1 MDLQEEVRNVE
12 NLNLFMNS
20 TLLQNE
26 QDFFFIRSNVVT
38 KIDRGVTS

>member
-26 QDFFFIRSNVVT
+26 QDFFFIWSNVVT